1 MRRLVWPVA
10 FLLAGASIAVAAD
23 AALPPA
29 DKALLD
35 AAESADHAA
44 ALRLAGAKGANV
56 NATGADGSTAVMYA
70 SANGDLELVRALI
83 KAGANV
89 KLANQLGTSAL
100 TEASIIGDGPIVEAL
115 LKAGAD
121 PNFKTPNG
129 ETPLMAA
136 ARSGKVDAAKALL
149 DAKADI
155 NAKETWGEQSAL
167 MWAAAQCQPDM
178 VKLLASKGAN
188 LNDHGKVNQWER
200 KIVAEPRP
208 KDLNKGGFT
217 ALHYAAREG
226 CAACVQNLLA
236 AGADP
241 DSEDPDRE
249 TPLLLAL
256 ENLHFDTAAVLVKGG
271 ADLDKWDLFG
281 RSPVYM
287 AADVS
292 TLPMKG
298 NGARAVIPSADKLN
312 AVDVGR
318 MMLEKGAN
326 PNIQLKRRPPY
337 RDVPQDRGGDG
348 MLAQGASPLL
358 SAARGG
364 DDKFV
369 ALLLE
374 YKALVD
380 LPSKEGITPLMAAAG
395 VDYGSRVTRGRNRTD
410 EGVLA
415 TMALLV
421 KAGANFTARS
431 LVDRGPA
438 GGGRGG
444 GGGGGRGGG
453 GGGAAPAGAGA
464 AGGRGGGGEAPAA
477 AGAPAAGGR
486 GGGGAPP
493 AAAGAPAAGGRG
505 GRGGAPA
512 AAAAGMPAPQAAPA
526 VADDSASARI
536 AQTVRRGSQMP
547 SANAVPNQTA
557 LHGAA
562 EHGFDKYIEFLV
574 ANGADLTAKDANGRT
589 PLDAARGAGGQ
600 RGGADAFPKTV
611 TLLESLMKAKGLP
624 SVPSQ

>member
-1 MRRLVWPVA
+1 M
-10 FLLAGASIAVAAD
+10 
-23 AALPPA
+23 LP
-29 DKALLD
+29 
-35 AAESADHAA
+35 AAETTPLAAVEAGDHAA
-44 ALRLAGAKGANV
+44 AMRLAGTKGANV
-56 NATGADGSTAVMYA
+56 NATGADGSTAIMYA
-70 SANGDLELVRALI
+70 AANNDLELVRALI

-89 KLANQLGTSAL
+89 KLKNQLGTSAI
-100 TEASIIGDGPIVEAL
+100 TEAAIIGSAPVIEAL

-121 PNFKTPNG
+121 PNFRTPDG

-136 ARSGKVDAAKALL
+136 ARSGKVDAAKVLL
-149 DAKADI
+149 AAGADI
-155 NAKETWGEQSAL
+155 NAKESWGGQSAI
-167 MWAAAQCQPDM
+167 MWASAQCQTDM
-178 VKLLASKGAN
+178 VKFLASKDAN

-200 KIVAEPRP
+200 KVIQEPRP
-208 KDLNKGGFT
+208 KDMNKGGFT

-256 ENLHFDTAAVLVKGG
+256 ENMHFDTAAVLVTGVNGKGG

-298 NGARAVIPSADKLN
+298 NGAVAVLPSPDKLT

-318 MMLEKGAN
+318 MMLERGAN

-348 MLAQGASPLL
+348 MLAQGATPLL
-358 SAARGG
+358 RAARGG

-374 YKALVD
+374 YHALVD
-380 LPSKEGITPLMAAAG
+380 LPSKENITPLMAAAG

-415 TMALLV
+415 TMALLI
-421 KAGANFTARS
+421 KAGADVNARS
-431 LVDRGPA
+431 LLDRNAGGFGRGGGGS

-444 GGGGGRGGG
+444 G
-453 GGGAAPAGAGA
+453 AGS
-464 AGGRGGGGEAPAA
+464 
-477 AGAPAAGGR
+477 
-486 GGGGAPP
+486 
-493 AAAGAPAAGGRG
+493 
-505 GRGGAPA
+505 GGAPA
-512 AAAAGMPAPQAAPA
+512 AAAPAASGFNAGQS
-526 VADDSASARI
+526 VGERI
-536 AQTVRRGSQMP
+536 ANSFRRGSQMP

-574 ANGADLTAKDANGRT
+574 ANGADLTAKDASGRT
-589 PLDAARGAGGQ
+589 PLDVARGAGGV

-611 TLLESLMKAKGLP
+611 TLLESLMKAKGIEVAA
-624 SVPSQ
+624 VPGRPETK

>member
-1 MRRLVWPVA
+1 MRK
-10 FLLAGASIAVAAD
+10 FAVAIFALLGGVSMLSAAD
-23 AALPPA
+23 STTT
-29 DKALLD
+29 LLD
-35 AAESADHAA
+35 AAESGDHAA
-44 ALRLAGAKGANV
+44 AMSLAGSKGANV
-56 NATGADGSTAVMYA
+56 NATAADGSTAIMYA
-70 SANGDLELVRALI
+70 AANGDLELVRALI

-89 KLANQLGTSAL
+89 KLKNQFGTSAL
-100 TEASIIGDGPIVEAL
+100 TEGAIIGSAPIIDAL

-121 PNFKTPNG
+121 PNFKTPDG

-136 ARSGKVDAAKALL
+136 ARSGKVDAAKTLL
-149 DAKADI
+149 AAGADI
-155 NAKETWGEQSAL
+155 NAKETWGGQSAI
-167 MWAAAQCQPDM
+167 MWAAAQGQADM
-178 VKLLASKGAN
+178 VKFLASKDAN
-188 LNDHGKVNQWER
+188 LNDHGKINQWER
-200 KIVAEPRP
+200 KVIQEPRP
-208 KDLNKGGFT
+208 KDMNKRGFT
-217 ALHYAAREG
+217 PLHYAAREG
-226 CAACVQNLLA
+226 CVACVQNLLDA
-236 AGADP
+236 HADP

-298 NGARAVIPSADKLN
+298 NGAVAVLPSPDKLT

-318 MMLEKGAN
+318 MMLERGAN

-348 MLAQGASPLL
+348 MLAQGATPLL
-358 SAARGG
+358 RAARGG
-364 DDKFV
+364 DDKFI

-395 VDYGSRVTRGRNRTD
+395 VDFGTRATRGRNRTD

-415 TMALLV
+415 SMDLLI
-421 KAGANFTARS
+421 KAGANVNARS
-431 LVDRGPA
+431 VVDRAA
-438 GGGRGG
+438 GGGR
-444 GGGGGRGGG
+444 
-453 GGGAAPAGAGA
+453 
-464 AGGRGGGGEAPAA
+464 
-477 AGAPAAGGR
+477 GGR

-493 AAAGAPAAGGRG
+493 AAAAPAAPGT
-505 GRGGAPA
+505 
-512 AAAAGMPAPQAAPA
+512 AGY
-526 VADDSASARI
+526 SASANI
-536 AQTVRRGSQMP
+536 ALAFRRGSQMP

-562 EHGFDKYIEFLV
+562 EHGFDKFIEFLV
-574 ANGADLTAKDANGRT
+574 AHGADLSTKDANGRT
-589 PLDAARGAGGQ
+589 PLDVARGAGGV

-611 TLLESLMKAKGLP
+611 TLLESLMQAKGIP
-624 SVPSQ
+624 VAAVPARPENSNEAKAVAK

>member
-1 MRRLVWPVA
+1 MRKFVA
-10 FLLAGASIAVAAD
+10 VFGVLLGGASIMM
-23 AALPPA
+23 
-29 DKALLD
+29 
-35 AAESADHAA
+35 AAEATLLEPAEAGDHMAA
-44 ALRLAGAKGANV
+44 MRALTAKGANV
-56 NATGADGSTAVMYA
+56 NATGADGTTAIMYA
-70 SANGDLELVRALI
+70 AANGDLELVRALI

-89 KLANQLGTSAL
+89 KLKNQFGTSAI
-100 TEASIIGDGPIVEAL
+100 TEAAIIGSAPILEAL

-129 ETPLMAA
+129 ETPLMAVG
-136 ARSGKVDAAKALL
+136 RSGKLDAAKVLL
-149 DAKADI
+149 DAGANI
-155 NAKETWGEQSAL
+155 NAKESWGEQSAL
-167 MWAAAQCQPDM
+167 MWAAAQSQPDM
-178 VKLLASKGAN
+178 VKFLASKGAN

-200 KIVAEPRP
+200 KIIQEPRP
-208 KDLNKGGFT
+208 KDMNKGGFT

-226 CAACVQNLLA
+226 CGACVQNLLT

-298 NGARAVIPSADKLN
+298 NGAVAVIPSIDKLT
-312 AVDVGR
+312 ALDVGR

-348 MLAQGASPLL
+348 MLAQGATPLL
-358 SAARGG
+358 RTARGG
-364 DDKFV
+364 DDKFT

-374 YKALVD
+374 YKAIVD

-395 VDYGSRVTRGRNRTD
+395 VDFGGRATRGRNRTD

-415 TMALLV
+415 TMALLI
-421 KAGANFTARS
+421 KAGANVNARS
-431 LVDRGPA
+431 VVDPR
-438 GGGRGG
+438 
-444 GGGGGRGGG
+444 
-453 GGGAAPAGAGA
+453 AP
-464 AGGRGGGGEAPAA
+464 
-477 AGAPAAGGR
+477 GGR
-486 GGGGAPP
+486 GGGGAAGGA
-493 AAAGAPAAGGRG
+493 AAAGAAAGGRG
-505 GRGGAPA
+505 GRGGAAPTPA
-512 AAAAGMPAPQAAPA
+512 AGAPVAPL
-526 VADDSASARI
+526 ADDSTSARI
-536 AQTVRRGSQMP
+536 ALTFRRGSQVP

-562 EHGFDKYIEFLV
+562 EHGFDKFIEFLV
-574 ANGADLTAKDANGRT
+574 ANGADLNAKDSAGRT
-589 PLDAARGAGGQ
+589 PLQVARGAGGAK
-600 RGGADAFPKTV
+600 GGADAYPKTV
-611 TLLESLMKAKGLP
+611 ALLESLMKAKGMTIAE
-624 SVPSQ
+624 VQAK

>member
-1 MRRLVWPVA
+1 MRRFAAATALFFA
-10 FLLAGASIAVAAD
+10 GALIALAGAPSLLDTAQAGDHD
-23 AALPPA
+23 AAMHLLNA
-29 DKALLD
+29 KA
-35 AAESADHAA
+35 
-44 ALRLAGAKGANV
+44 ANV
-56 NATGADGSTAVMYA
+56 NAAGADGTTAIMYA
-70 SANGDLELVRALI
+70 AANGDLDLVRALI

-89 KLANQLGTSAL
+89 KLANQFGTSAL
-100 TEASIIGDGPIVEAL
+100 TEAAIIGSTPIIEAL

-136 ARSGKVDAAKALL
+136 ARTGKVDAAKALL

-167 MWAAAQCQPDM
+167 MWAAAQSQADM
-178 VKLLASKGAN
+178 VKFLAANGAN

-200 KIVAEPRP
+200 KIIQEPRP
-208 KDLNKGGFT
+208 KDMNKGGFT
-217 ALHYAAREG
+217 PLHYAAREG

-256 ENLHFDTAAVLVKGG
+256 ENMHFDTAAVLVKGG

-298 NGARAVIPSADKLN
+298 NGGVAVLPSPDKLT

-337 RDVPQDRGGDG
+337 RDVPQDRGGDT
-348 MLAQGASPLL
+348 MLAQGATPLL
-358 SAARGG
+358 RAARGG
-364 DDKFV
+364 DNKFT

-415 TMALLV
+415 TMDLLI
-421 KAGANFTARS
+421 KAGANVNARS
-431 LVDRGPA
+431 VVDPRLIA
-438 GGGRGG
+438 
-444 GGGGGRGGG
+444 
-453 GGGAAPAGAGA
+453 
-464 AGGRGGGGEAPAA
+464 
-477 AGAPAAGGR
+477 
-486 GGGGAPP
+486 
-493 AAAGAPAAGGRG
+493 
-505 GRGGAPA
+505 GRGGAGA
-512 AAAAGMPAPQAAPA
+512 FGAGES
-526 VADDSASARI
+526 VGARI
-536 AQTVRRGSQMP
+536 AQQNAHRGSQMP
-547 SANAVPNQTA
+547 GPNAVPNQTA

-562 EHGFDKYIEFLV
+562 EHGFDKFIEFLV
-574 ANGADLTAKDANGRT
+574 ANGADLTAKDAGGRT
-589 PLDAARGAGGQ
+589 PLDAARGAGGA

-611 TLLESLMKAKGLP
+611 TLLESLMKAKGIP
-624 SVPSQ
+624 VAEVAVAGK

>member
-1 MRRLVWPVA
+1 MM
-10 FLLAGASIAVAAD
+10 VAAD
-23 AALPPA
+23 SATT
-29 DKALLD
+29 LLD
-35 AAESADHAA
+35 AAESGDHAA
-44 ALRLAGAKGANV
+44 AMRLAGSKGANV
-56 NATGADGSTAVMYA
+56 NATAADGTTAVMYA
-70 SANGDLELVRALI
+70 AANDDLELVRALI

-89 KLANQLGTSAL
+89 KLKNQFGTSAI
-100 TEASIIGDGPIVEAL
+100 TEAAIIGSAPIIDAL

-121 PNFKTPNG
+121 PNFKTPDG
-129 ETPLMAA
+129 ETPIMAA
-136 ARSGKVDAAKALL
+136 ARSGKVDAARTLL
-149 DAKADI
+149 AAGANI
-155 NAKETWGEQSAL
+155 NAKETWGGQSAI
-167 MWAAAQCQPDM
+167 MWAAAQGQADM
-178 VKLLASKGAN
+178 IKFLASKDAN

-200 KIVAEPRP
+200 KIIQEPRP

-217 ALHYAAREG
+217 PLHYAAREG
-226 CAACVQNLLA
+226 CSACVQNLLDA
-236 AGADP
+236 HADP
-241 DSEDPDRE
+241 DTEDPDRE

-256 ENLHFDTAAVLVKGG
+256 ENMHFDTAAVLIKGG
-271 ADLDKWDLFG
+271 ADLDKWDLYG

-298 NGARAVIPSADKLN
+298 NGAVAVLPSPDKLN

-318 MMLEKGAN
+318 MMLERGAN

-348 MLAQGASPLL
+348 MLAQGATPLL
-358 SAARGG
+358 RAARGG

-395 VDYGSRVTRGRNRTD
+395 VDFGTRATRGRQRTD

-415 TMALLV
+415 TMDLLL
-421 KAGANFTARS
+421 KAGANVNARS
-431 LVDRGPA
+431 VVDR
-438 GGGRGG
+438 
-444 GGGGGRGGG
+444 
-453 GGGAAPAGAGA
+453 A
-464 AGGRGGGGEAPAA
+464 AGGRGGGGRGGAPPAAAGGAPGGPA

-486 GGGGAPP
+486 GGGAPAP
-493 AAAGAPAAGGRG
+493 VAAAPRGSGG
-505 GRGGAPA
+505 P
-512 AAAAGMPAPQAAPA
+512 
-526 VADDSASARI
+526 DDSASARI
-536 AQTVRRGSQMP
+536 AQTFRRGSQMP

-562 EHGFDKYIEFLV
+562 EHGFDKFIEFLV
-574 ANGADLTAKDANGRT
+574 AHGADLTAKDANGRT

-611 TLLESLMKAKGLP
+611 ALLESLMKDKGIP
-624 SVPSQ
+624 VAAVPAR

>member
-1 MRRLVWPVA
+1 MRRFAAAIAVLLSGA
-10 FLLAGASIAVAAD
+10 SMALAGAPSLLDTAAAGDHD
-23 AALPPA
+23 AAM
-29 DKALLD
+29 
-35 AAESADHAA
+35 H
-44 ALRLAGAKGANV
+44 LASVKGADV
-56 NATGADGSTAVMYA
+56 NSAGPDGATAIMYA
-70 SANGDLELVRALI
+70 AANGDLELVRALI
-83 KAGANV
+83 KAGADV
-89 KLANQLGTSAL
+89 KAKNQFGTSAL
-100 TEASIIGDGPIVEAL
+100 TEAAIIGSAPIIETL

-136 ARSGKVDAAKALL
+136 ARTGKIDAAKALL
-149 DAKADI
+149 AAGADI

-167 MWAAAQCQPDM
+167 MWAAAQSQADM
-178 VKLLASKGAN
+178 VKFLASNGAN

-200 KIVAEPRP
+200 KIIQEPRP
-208 KDLNKGGFT
+208 KDMNKGGFT
-217 ALHYAAREG
+217 PLHYAAREG

-256 ENLHFDTAAVLVKGG
+256 ENMHFDTAAVLVNGG

-298 NGARAVIPSADKLN
+298 NGGVAVLPSPDKLT

-337 RDVPQDRGGDG
+337 RDVPQDRGGDT
-348 MLAQGASPLL
+348 MLAQGATPLL
-358 SAARGG
+358 RAARGG
-364 DDKFV
+364 DDKFT

-395 VDYGSRVTRGRNRTD
+395 VDYGTRVTRGRNRTD

-415 TMALLV
+415 TMELLI
-421 KAGANFTARS
+421 KAGANVNARS
-431 LVDRGPA
+431 LFDRNLGF
-438 GGGRGG
+438 GRP
-444 GGGGGRGGG
+444 
-453 GGGAAPAGAGA
+453 GGGAGFGAG
-464 AGGRGGGGEAPAA
+464 
-477 AGAPAAGGR
+477 
-486 GGGGAPP
+486 
-493 AAAGAPAAGGRG
+493 
-505 GRGGAPA
+505 
-512 AAAAGMPAPQAAPA
+512 
-526 VADDSASARI
+526 DSVGARI
-536 AQTVRRGSQMP
+536 AQQAAHRGSQMP
-547 SANAVPNQTA
+547 SANSVPNQTA

-562 EHGFDKYIEFLV
+562 EHGFDKFIELLV
-574 ANGADLTAKDANGRT
+574 ANGADLSAKDAGGRT
-589 PLDAARGAGGQ
+589 PLDVARGAGGA

-611 TLLESLMKAKGLP
+611 ALLESMMKAKGIP
-624 SVPSQ
+624 VAEVAAAGK